1 MNTWIA
7 EKKLL
12 KHHCLIK
19 KSFYSESNLKDIT
32 DEDYTYAQ
40 KVFEEFRLKNL
51 GDYHNLYVQ
60 KNTLLLADVFEN
72 FKNKCIEI
80 YKLDPAHFFS
90 APGLAWQACL
100 KKKAVELELLNDID
114 MLLMVGKG
122 IRGRICHAIQS
133 MPKQIN
139 YI

>member
-19 KSFYSESNLKDIT
+19 KSFYSESNLKGIT
-32 DEDYTYAQ
+32 DKDYTYAQ

-90 APGLAWQACL
+90 APGLAWQEYI
-100 KKKAVELELLNDID
+100 KKAAVELELLNDID

>member
-19 KSFYSESNLKDIT
+19 KSFYSESNLKGIT
-32 DEDYTYAQ
+32 DKDYTYAQ

-80 YKLDPAHFFS
+80 YKLDPAHLFS

-100 KKKAVELELLNDID
+100 KKTAVELELLNDID

-133 MPKQIN
+133 MPKQLN